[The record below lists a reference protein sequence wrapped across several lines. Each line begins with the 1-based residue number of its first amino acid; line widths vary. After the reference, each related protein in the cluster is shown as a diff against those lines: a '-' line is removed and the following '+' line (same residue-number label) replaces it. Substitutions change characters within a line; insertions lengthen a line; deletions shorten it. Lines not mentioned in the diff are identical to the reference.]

1 MKKTLLLISQLLIS
15 VVAMSMLS
23 ACTIHQ
29 LDIQQGNVIT
39 KEMTDKLKIGMNKDQ
54 VKFIL
59 GTASISDPFHKDR
72 WDYVYS
78 LKDMEGL
85 KETSHITVLFKNE
98 KVVQYVGVDIAANAK
113 LASKNIEGDSQAN

>member
-1 MKKTLLLISQLLIS
+1 MKKLLLLISLLAIS
-15 VVAMSMLS
+15 LLS

-54 VKFIL
+54 IKYIL
-59 GTASISDPFHKDR
+59 GTASIIDPFHKNR

-78 LKDMEGL
+78 LQNMDGIKEAAHIIVMFKD
-85 KETSHITVLFKNE
+85 E
-98 KVVQYVGVDIAANAK
+98 KVIKYVGIDVAENAK
-113 LASKNIEGDSQAN
+113 LASQNTGNNKNSN